1 MQSQLNSVGTPFFYG
16 VFSAIVM
23 VMIVIDMLTLKKE
36 GVHKVSSKEAL
47 LWTTVWISVSLGFA
61 VWLYFE
67 LLHNPSMGHDVAA
80 DSVMDFLTGYVL
92 EKSLSVDNI
101 FVFVLI
107 FSYFKVPAAYQHRV
121 LLFGVLGAII
131 LRASMVGLG
140 AVLVSRFSWVL
151 YLFGLFLLYS
161 GIKLMLPEK
170 EGNKGLEA
178 NPLIKWLHQH
188 FPVSDHFN
196 HEKFF
201 TLENGKHLATPL
213 LLALIVIELS
223 DVVFAVDSIPAVFAV
238 TTDPFIVFTSNI
250 FAVLGLRA
258 MYFLLANVVEKFVYL
273 KYGLAVVLSFIGGKM
288 LVVKWWHIPSWAS
301 LAVVFTALLVAIL
314 ASWWKNCQQ
323 PVTHKSVE

>member
-1 MQSQLNSVGTPFFYG
+1 MQPQLNSVGSPFFYG
-16 VFSAIVM
+16 VFITIVIM
-23 VMIVIDMLTLKKE
+23 MIAIDMLTLKKE
-36 GVHKVSSKEAL
+36 GAHRVSSREAL
-47 LWTTVWISVSLGFA
+47 LWTIVWISVSLGFA

-67 LLHNPSMGHDVAA
+67 LLHNPAAGHDIAI

-107 FSYFKVPAAYQHRV
+107 FSYFKVPAEYQHRV
-121 LLFGVLGAII
+121 LLFGVLGAIV
-131 LRASMVGLG
+131 LRAIMVALG

-151 YLFGLFLLYS
+151 YLFGIFLLYS

-170 EGNKGLEA
+170 ENHKGLEE
-178 NPLIKWLHQH
+178 NPLIKWLHNH
-188 FPVSDHFN
+188 FPVSDHLN
-196 HEKFF
+196 QEKFF
-201 TLENGKHLATPL
+201 TIDNGHRLATPL
-213 LLALIVIELS
+213 LLTLIVIELS

-273 KYGLAVVLSFIGGKM
+273 KYGLAVVLSFIGVKM

-301 LAVVFTALLVAIL
+301 LVVVFSALLLAML
-314 ASWWKNCQQ
+314 ASWWKNKQQ
-323 PVTHKSVE
+323 SV